1 VARSSIITAKMVCG
15 SCRRDNGPISGCIGI
30 FVFAGQHTNLE
41 CGLVEFENS
50 EGSSSCIG
58 RPYCANLLND
68 AVRME

>member
-15 SCRRDNGPISGCIGI
+15 SVVETMAPLAAASAYSYLRSTYQPRMWFSGI
-30 FVFAGQHTNLE
+30 
-41 CGLVEFENS
+41 ENS